1 MDLNLEGTINDDT
14 LIGGDGNDSIFGQ
27 DGNDSI
33 FGGGGNDI
41 IDGANGNDSID
52 GGEGNDTLIGFFGD
66 DSINGGS
73 GDDIL
78 IGFSGSNTLIGGEG
92 NDVFVFDPED
102 MSGIDTVEDF
112 VVGEDTFEI
121 RAIVPPGGGIPEGG
135 IPGGI
140 PEGGIPE
147 GGIPEGGI
155 PEGGIP
161 EGGIPGGIPGGLPEG
176 EIIPGEYDPH
186 TGILSANGNPIAQ
199 LPLGLD
205 LNLQAEPSTA
215 PVAQDDSLTTD
226 EDTSISFDTSHLLNN
241 DSDPDGDQ
249 LSITSVDDSD
259 TKGIVLLDRESHT
272 LTYDPNGQ
280 YEALNDGEDATDSFS
295 YTIDDGN
302 GNTAMGAVTINVT
315 GISDRGH
322 YPDGDDVRDDGNGED
337 TLNGNKGGEDNI
349 LYEFEGHDFLEA
361 DSGKD
366 VFEDNRDKYAL
377 PNEENYDISHE
388 FDSDRNVFAADAFSD
403 TNTIEEFDFND
414 DTIGMSD
421 DTTFDQITISQS
433 SSAASDYSGQSIA
446 SISDELATV

>member
-78 IGFSGSNTLIGGEG
+78 IGFSGSNILIGGEG

-121 RAIVPPGGGIPEGG
+121 RAIVPPGGGIP
-135 IPGGI
+135 
-140 PEGGIPE
+140 
-147 GGIPEGGI
+147 
-155 PEGGIP
+155 GGIP

-302 GNTAMGAVTINVT
+302 GNTAMGAVTINLT